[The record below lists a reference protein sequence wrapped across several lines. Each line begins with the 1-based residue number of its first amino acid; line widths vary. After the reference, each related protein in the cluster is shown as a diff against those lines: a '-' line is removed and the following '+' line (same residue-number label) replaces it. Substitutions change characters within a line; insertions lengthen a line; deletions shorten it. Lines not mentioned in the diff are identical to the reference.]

1 MKKNKYNKY
10 KEIAHKMGY
19 SPAKPNLYEPP
30 LQTGLQGVAIYLL
43 DKIENINER
52 RVSKGIL
59 DEYEL
64 MKNFFNEMKN
74 YYK

>member
-1 MKKNKYNKY
+1 MKKNHYNKY

-30 LQTGLQGVAIYLL
+30 LKTGLQGVAIHLL
-43 DKIENINER
+43 DEIEIINER
-52 RVSKGIL
+52 RASKDIL

-64 MKNFFNEMKN
+64 MKNFFDEMKK

>member
-1 MKKNKYNKY
+1 MKQNKYRR
-10 KEIAHKMGY
+10 IAHKMGY
-19 SPAKPNLYEPP
+19 YKNFENRYSKTPP
-30 LQTGLQGVAIYLL
+30 EKTGLQGVAIHLL
-43 DKIENINER
+43 DEIESINER
-52 RVSKGIL
+52 RANKGIL

>member
-1 MKKNKYNKY
+1 MKKNNYNKY

-19 SPAKPNLYEPP
+19 STAKPNLYKEPIK
-30 LQTGLQGVAIYLL
+30 TGLQGVAIHLL
-43 DKIENINER
+43 DEIESINER
-52 RVSKGIL
+52 RPNKGIL

-64 MKNFFNEMKN
+64 MKNFFNEIKS